1 MILINEITKPKRK
14 LFRSIHWSTII
25 VMTLIITIIFFL
37 FILTYK
43 LPNKKFN
50 KNKKK
55 EHEIL
60 LKKPKK

>member
-1 MILINEITKPKRK
+1 MILI
-14 LFRSIHWSTII
+14 
-25 VMTLIITIIFFL
+25 VTIIFFL

-43 LPNKKFN
+43 LQNKKFN